1 MRTSIA
7 RAATAAI
14 ALAMAGG
21 ASLAAATHAAAAAP
35 ANHHT
40 CTILVFVP
48 PVNGLTGVKI
58 PLSLLG
64 TGCDNAKTGAGV
76 KPGTVTGQVVG
87 WANPR
92 TFSYSSSLC
101 EVSLETCTFY
111 NPTLLPKS

>member
-14 ALAMAGG
+14 ALAMVGG
-21 ASLAAATHAAAAAP
+21 ASLAAATHAAAAT
-35 ANHHT
+35 NQHT
-40 CTILVFVP
+40 CMALVFVP
-48 PVNGLTGVKI
+48 PVNGPTGVRI

-64 TGCDNAKTGAGV
+64 TGCDNAKSGAGV

-92 TFSYSSSLC
+92 TFAYSSSLC
-101 EVSLETCTFY
+101 EVSLDTCIFY